1 MYELIF
7 LFIFLSIYSFT
18 YLFKNPIFVPVKVA
32 APGPGDCAFEDDEC
46 GWNNPERRE
55 GVDELN
61 WDRSTPTD
69 GSRYNIKI
77 NKI

>member
-1 MYELIF
+1 M
-7 LFIFLSIYSFT
+7 SI
-18 YLFKNPIFVPVKVA
+18 NIEVA

-69 GSRYNIKI
+69 GNR
-77 NKI
+77 